1 MKKFFNP
8 IKALCLIGLLI
19 LSACSGGDD
28 PEIITDPTDSVIANL
43 QNGIMNGILTESF
56 TLNANGSY
64 ALTGAF
70 IVEEG
75 ATLTIPAGTQIIAEA
90 GGTDVY
96 LAVLKGAKINI
107 NGTGSNPV
115 IMSSID
121 ANPGDWGGLTI
132 CGKATTTSGIDA
144 TAEVGGFIYGG
155 TEDND
160 NSGTIRNLVI
170 QGTGAQINSESQ
182 YNGIS
187 LYAVGSETSI
197 QNVAVINGSD
207 DGIEFFGGSVSVTN
221 IYLENNEDD
230 SIDWTEG
237 WNGTVTNT
245 YISHSIEDFST
256 AFEGD
261 KVNNNPKFV
270 NVTATSTTGGTALQF
285 KKESGATITNLYLS
299 GYEKN
304 IDMKDNG
311 PLANVVI
318 DGEAAQTD
326 VAYNEGTMVDI
337 SNWDFINGS
346 IAPVEILNGT
356 ITSNR
361 TLKADTKYS
370 LTGSFIVDNGATLTI
385 EAGTKITADKGGT
398 DVYIAVLKGSKI
410 DIQGTEANP
419 IVISSYNPAAGDWGG
434 LTICGKATT
443 TAGVNATAEVGG
455 FVYGGTT
462 DNDNSGSIKNLVI
475 KGTGAQINSES
486 QYNGVSFY
494 AVGSETVVENIAVID
509 GSDDGVEF
517 FGGTV
522 NASNLYL
529 ENNEDDSVDWTEGW
543 NGTITNTY
551 ISHTIEGFSTAFEG
565 DKVNN
570 NPKFVNVTA
579 VSTVGGTALQF
590 KKESG
595 ATITKLH
602 LSGYEENIDMRDN
615 GPLENVKIDGE
626 TADPNATYNA
636 EKIDISSWT
645 WKDASL

>member
-96 LAVLKGAKINI
+96 IAILKGAKINI

-261 KVNNNPKFV
+261 KVNNNPKFI

-419 IVISSYNPAAGDWGG
+419 VVISSYNPAAGDWGG

-486 QYNGVSFY
+486 QYNGISFY

-645 WKDASL
+645 WKNASL